1 VYRELRKS
9 FEDAKN
15 EPGAAD
21 FYYGEME
28 MRRMASRADPPHRFE
43 NALLTAYWAVSGYGL
58 RTSRAFL
65 ALLLALAVG
74 TVLFAT
80 VGFGHTQQ
88 TVYVPVRTT
97 TANQPVTYKQ
107 STVPDGKPGFRDAA
121 YYSVQSATS
130 LLREPSSEPL
140 TTIGRTVEIALR
152 LLGPLL
158 LGLALLALR
167 GRVKR

>member
-1 VYRELRKS
+1 
-9 FEDAKN
+9 
-15 EPGAAD
+15 
-21 FYYGEME
+21 ME
-28 MRRMASRADPPHRFE
+28 MRRMATRADPPHRFE
-43 NALLTAYWAVSGYGL
+43 NVLLTAYWAVSGYGL
-58 RTSRAFL
+58 RASRAFL
-65 ALLLALAVG
+65 TLLLALSVA

-80 VGFGHTQQ
+80 VGFGHTQR
-88 TVYVPVRTT
+88 TVYVPIRSPI
-97 TANQPVTYKQ
+97 ANQPVAYRQT
-107 STVPDGKPGFRDAA
+107 TVPDGKPGFREAA

-130 LLREPSSEPL
+130 LLREPTGEPL